1 MRPIHAVVVALLLM
15 CLSTPFAVRADE
27 LRAELRGND
36 SRQPI
41 FRDNYRNAIHFLLTA
56 QRGPTRVFQEWCS
69 WGYFTRWFTA
79 QAVEGPGTKFVFKRS
94 QQKIWTKNYPAT
106 HQIKKGEFLITNIDL
121 CDGTWT
127 VEPDIP
133 EKDLELRL
141 TGYLEI
147 KPDEET
153 RKQKVWTGKLSTRP
167 IEIIMGK
174 TCAARLNA
182 TEK

>member
-1 MRPIHAVVVALLLM
+1 
-15 CLSTPFAVRADE
+15 
-27 LRAELRGND
+27 
-36 SRQPI
+36 
-41 FRDNYRNAIHFLLTA
+41 
-56 QRGPTRVFQEWCS
+56 
-69 WGYFTRWFTA
+69 
-79 QAVEGPGTKFVFKRS
+79 VEGPGTKFVFKRS